1 MRSLSKKALFLYI
14 FIVAFLVGRVL
25 IFKGDLISVY
35 TTKFNPI
42 FWIFTAILS
51 YLIARDEPNLK
62 VRSKYDITQTV
73 IIILILYCMIYFSLG
88 LVFGYEKSPYSHEL
102 IPMLKNI
109 WTFVVAIGF
118 QEYVRMQ
125 LIKLSPKK
133 IGYYAI
139 ITLFFI
145 IAEIDFWNISSNF
158 SNNVAFFKY
167 MSQTIVPLLVS
178 NCLFTYLVIMAGNVP
193 STIYRVILSL
203 ITILLPIFP
212 GLNWL
217 IKAMLEIIL
226 VIVCALYVNYVDLQS
241 ARVLNR
247 RQLKKEKV
255 TSYIPFV
262 IVLVILVCFI
272 GGIFK
277 YQPIAVLSNSMYPTF
292 ARGDA
297 VVVQKLEKKE
307 FSKLKKGDILYYSKD
322 GKLVIH
328 RIIEI
333 KETEEKKLEIK
344 TKGDN
349 NNTEDNWII
358 KEEEIIGKVKF
369 MIPYIGYPSV
379 WVNEMLKK

>member
-25 IFKGDLISVY
+25 IFKGDLISIY

-193 STIYRVILSL
+193 STIYRVVLSL

-369 MIPYIGYPSV
+369 MVPYIGYPSV

>member
-73 IIILILYCMIYFSLG
+73 IIILILYCMLYFSLG

>member
-88 LVFGYEKSPYSHEL
+88 LIFGYEKSPYSHEL

-369 MIPYIGYPSV
+369 MVPYIGYPSV